1 MRDCDFFSLSYF
13 MLFFLYGKTFY
24 CLLIDKNK
32 PPNNP
37 DQFALQSINR
47 HKKCLEMKCLLL
59 TLFRKLAR
67 NDSTRN
73 SAIYYCQNS
82 LPGCVL
88 CTMVAGGPLK
98 TFFISFSSS
107 LHFLE
112 RQMRKTELSSFST
125 RELSYSLLININAS
139 RSAGY
144 FTVQGTP
151 RAPF

>member
-82 LPGCVL
+82 LPGCLL

-107 LHFLE
+107 LRLLGKANAKDRTKLFFNTRIIL
-112 RQMRKTELSSFST
+112 QSSH
-125 RELSYSLLININAS
+125 
-139 RSAGY
+139 
-144 FTVQGTP
+144 
-151 RAPF
+151 